1 MQTLARLGTGRVMA
15 LVGSTIALAAV
26 LIFLATRYTSPT
38 MSLLYANLD
47 PKDSGEIT
55 AKLDAMAVPYTVRPD
70 GTAIMVPADQVGR
83 LRVAMASNGLPHGG
97 SVGFELF
104 DKPEGLGTTDFV
116 QNINEM
122 RALEG
127 ELERTIGA
135 IDAID
140 SSRVHLVLPKRELFS
155 RDVQQPSA
163 SIMVKVRGG
172 QELGKSQIAAIQNLV
187 ASAVPGLK
195 AFRVTIVDQNGTL
208 LARATD
214 DPAQSLD
221 ITNDT
226 DDARVSYETRLSHS
240 IEDMLEQSLGPGR
253 ARVEVSADMDFDRV
267 TTASEVYDPNGQVVR
282 STETVSETN
291 QNSEANDTQPVTV
304 QTNLPEGQQTNAG
317 SGSNSGS
324 QSKRSQETTNYEIS
338 KNVTTQT
345 RQAGIVKRLSVAVLV
360 DGIYATDKD
369 GKTSY
374 QPRSDAE
381 IKQISDLV
389 KTASGYNDKRGDQIK
404 VVNLRFVAAESG
416 AVEDKPIILG
426 LTKSDLISLF
436 EKLLWLIAAILI
448 GLLVVR
454 PLLIRAIEAARE
466 AAAGGGGGMVGAG
479 GGALPPPGSMGA
491 LPGPGGSHAL
501 MMAGGEEED
510 DSMIDIG
517 MVEGRVKASSMKK
530 IGEIVD
536 KHPDEAVAII
546 RSWMYQGS

>member
-1 MQTLARLGTGRVMA
+1 MQTLARLGTGR
-15 LVGSTIALAAV
+15 LLALAATAIALIGV
-26 LIFLATRYTSPT
+26 LIFLGTRYSSPT
-38 MSLLYANLD
+38 MGLLYSNLD
-47 PKDSGEIT
+47 PKDSGEIS
-55 AKLDAMAVPYTVRPD
+55 AKLDALAVPYTVRPD

-127 ELERTIGA
+127 ELERTIDS

-140 SSRVHLVLPKRELFS
+140 SARVHLVLPKRELFS
-155 RDVQQPSA
+155 REIQQPSA

-172 QELGKSQIAAIQNLV
+172 QQLGKSQIAAIQNLV

-195 AFRVTIVDQNGTL
+195 SFRVTIVDQNGTL

-214 DPAQSLD
+214 DPSQSLD

-226 DDARVSYETRLSHS
+226 DDARVAYETRLSRS
-240 IEDMLEQSLGPGR
+240 IEEMLEQSLGPGR

-267 TTASEVYDPNGQVVR
+267 TTASETYDPNGQVVR

-291 QNSEANDTQPVTV
+291 QNTEANDTQPVTV

-317 SGSNSGS
+317 SGANSGS

-345 RQAGIVKRLSVAVLV
+345 RQAGTVKRLSVAVLV
-360 DGIYATDKD
+360 DGVYTSDKD
-369 GKTSY
+369 GKTTY
-374 QPRSDAE
+374 QPRSDGE
-381 IKQISDLV
+381 IKQIADLV
-389 KTASGYNDKRGDQIK
+389 KTASGFNDKRGDQIK
-404 VVNLRFVAAESG
+404 VVNLRFVAAETG
-416 AVEDKPIILG
+416 IVEDKPIILG
-426 LTKSDLISLF
+426 LSKADLISLF
-436 EKLLWLIAAILI
+436 EKLIFAIVVVLV

-454 PLLIRAIEAARE
+454 PLVTRAIEATRE
-466 AAAGGGGGMVGAG
+466 AANAGGGMMPAAAG
-479 GGALPPPGSMGA
+479 GGALPPPGTMGA
-491 LPGPGGSHAL
+491 LPGPGGSL
-501 MMAGGEEED
+501 MMAEGGEDE

-546 RSWMYQGS
+546 RSWMYQGT

>member
-1 MQTLARLGTGRVMA
+1 MQTLARLGAGRVMA
-15 LVGSTIALAAV
+15 LAGTAIALVAL
-26 LIFLATRYTSPT
+26 LIFLTARLSTPT
-38 MSLLYANLD
+38 MGLLYANLD

-55 AKLDAMAVPYTVRPD
+55 QKLDALNVQYTVRSD

-83 LRVAMASNGLPHGG
+83 LRVAMASDGLPSGG

-127 ELERTIGA
+127 ELERTIDS
-135 IDAID
+135 IDAIE

-163 SIMVKVRGG
+163 SIMVKVRGE
-172 QELGKSQIAAIQNLV
+172 QELDKQQIAAIQNLV

-195 AFRVTIVDQNGTL
+195 PYGVTIVDQNGNL

-214 DPAQSLD
+214 DPSQGLD
-221 ITNDT
+221 VTNDT
-226 DDARVSYETRLSHS
+226 DDARVAYETRLSHS

-253 ARVEVSADMDFDRV
+253 ARVEVSADMDFDKV

-282 STETVSETN
+282 STETIDETN
-291 QNSEANDTQPVTV
+291 QSSEGSDQQPVTV
-304 QTNLPEGQQTNAG
+304 QTNLPEGQQTSNNTA
-317 SGSNSGS
+317 SNSGS

-345 RQAGIVKRLSVAVLV
+345 RQAGVVKRLSVAVLV
-360 DGIYATDKD
+360 DGTYATDAG
-369 GKTSY
+369 GKTTY

-389 KTASGYNDKRGDQIK
+389 KTAAGFDDKRGDQIK
-404 VVNLRFVAAESG
+404 VVNLRFVAAEE
-416 AVEDKPIILG
+416 VEPEEKPLFLG
-426 LTKSDLISLF
+426 LTKSDLMLVVKWILYSVVG
-436 EKLLWLIAAILI
+436 LLV

-454 PLLIRAIEAARE
+454 PILNRLIEATRE
-466 AAAGGGGGMVGAG
+466 TPGGGMAMLPAG
-479 GGALPPPGSMGA
+479 VHGGALPPPGSMGA
-491 LPGPGGSHAL
+491 LSGPGGAL
-501 MMAGGEEED
+501 ATTGEDDD

-530 IGEIVD
+530 IGEIVE
-536 KHPDEAVAII
+536 KHPEEAVAII
-546 RSWMYQGS
+546 RSWMYQSS

>member
-1 MQTLARLGTGRVMA
+1 MQTLARLGTGRV
-15 LVGSTIALAAV
+15 IALAATV
-26 LIFLATRYTSPT
+26 LALIGVLVFIGARYNAPT
-38 MSLLYANLD
+38 MGLLYSNLD
-47 PKDSGEIT
+47 PKDSGEI
-55 AKLDAMAVPYTVRPD
+55 ASKLDALAVQYTVRAD
-70 GTAIMVPADQVGR
+70 GSAIMVPADQVGR
-83 LRVAMASNGLPHGG
+83 LRVAMAGSGLPHGG

-127 ELERTIGA
+127 ELERTIDS

-155 RDVQQPSA
+155 RETQQPSA
-163 SIMVKVRGG
+163 SIMVKVRGS
-172 QELGKSQIAAIQNLV
+172 QALGKPQIVAIQNLV

-214 DPAQSLD
+214 DPSQSLD

-226 DDARVSYETRLSHS
+226 DDARVAYETRLSRS
-240 IEDMLEQSLGPGR
+240 IEEMLEQSLGPGR
-253 ARVEVSADMDFDRV
+253 ARVEVRADMDFDRV

-291 QNSEANDTQPVTV
+291 QNTEANDQQPVTV
-304 QTNLPEGQQTNAG
+304 QTNLPEGQQTSAG
-317 SGSNSGS
+317 ASGAAGS

-345 RQAGIVKRLSVAVLV
+345 RQAGTVKRLSVAVLV
-360 DGIYATDKD
+360 DGVYNADKD
-369 GKTSY
+369 GKASY

-381 IKQISDLV
+381 IKQIADLV
-389 KTASGYNDKRGDQIK
+389 KTASGFDEKRGDQIK
-404 VVNLRFVAAESG
+404 VVNLRFVAPDTG
-416 AVEDKPIILG
+416 IVEDKPIILG
-426 LTKSDLISLF
+426 LTKSDLLSLF
-436 EKLLWLIAAILI
+436 EKLITAIVVILV

-454 PLLIRAIEAARE
+454 PLVMRAIEATRE
-466 AAAGGGGGMVGAG
+466 ASTAGAAGGMAAA

-491 LPGPGGSHAL
+491 LAGPSGSLMVGGQSGA
-501 MMAGGEEED
+501 EE
-510 DSMIDIG
+510 SMLDIG
-517 MVEGRVKASSMKK
+517 MVDGRVKASSIKK

>member
-1 MQTLARLGTGRVMA
+1 MQTLARLGTGRV
-15 LVGSTIALAAV
+15 LALAATALALIGV
-26 LIFLATRYTSPT
+26 LIFLGTRYSSPT
-38 MSLLYANLD
+38 MGLLYSNLD

-55 AKLDAMAVPYTVRPD
+55 AKLDGLAVPYTVRPD

-127 ELERTIGA
+127 ELERTIDS

-140 SSRVHLVLPKRELFS
+140 SARVHLVLPKRELFS
-155 RDVQQPSA
+155 REIQQPSA

-172 QELGKSQIAAIQNLV
+172 QQLGKPQIMAIQNLV

-214 DPAQSLD
+214 DPSQSLD

-226 DDARVSYETRLSHS
+226 DDARVAYETRLSRS
-240 IEDMLEQSLGPGR
+240 IEEMLEQSLGPGR

-304 QTNLPEGQQTNAG
+304 QTNLPEGQATNAG
-317 SGSNSGS
+317 SGANSGS

-345 RQAGIVKRLSVAVLV
+345 RQAGTVKRLSVAVLV
-360 DGIYATDKD
+360 DGVYASDKD
-369 GKTSY
+369 GKTTY

-389 KTASGYNDKRGDQIK
+389 KTASGFDDKRGDQIK
-404 VVNLRFVAAESG
+404 VVNLRFVAAETG
-416 AVEDKPIILG
+416 IVEDKPIILG
-426 LTKSDLISLF
+426 LTKTDLFALF
-436 EKLLWLIAAILI
+436 EKLLWFLAAVLL

-454 PLLIRAIEAARE
+454 PLVTRAIEATRE
-466 AAAGGGGGMVGAG
+466 AAAAGAGGGMMAGAH
-479 GGALPPPGSMGA
+479 GGALPPPGAMGA
-491 LPGPGGSHAL
+491 LPGPGGSL
-501 MMAGGEEED
+501 MTTGHEED
-510 DSMIDIG
+510 EDSMIDIG